1 MAKSKTSDL
10 TDKQEIFC
18 LEYLKDLN
26 GKQAAIRAG
35 YSEKTAQEHSSRM
48 LTNVKVQAR
57 IQGLKEKRAERCEIT
72 ADMIL
77 NELAAIGFS
86 KITDYLKVEDIEDEE
101 TEDEEG
107 NSTKKTLRVVTIFK
121 TDEVDAKKSLAIS
134 EIRQTKEGISLKVHD
149 KIKALEL
156 IGKHIGFFEKDNEQS
171 KVNFPAP
178 QIILNG
184 ANRAK

>member
-57 IQGLKEKRAERCEIT
+57 IQVLKEKRAERCEIT

-86 KITDYLKVEDIEDEE
+86 KITDYLKVEDI
-101 TEDEEG
+101 EDEEG